1 MLFHVS
7 VDIDYAGLGDRR
19 DAILRQEW
27 EKTRELI
34 ATGVILGA
42 WRKANGRGVIE
53 VWDCISNEAL
63 KSLLASL
70 PLSPWLQNIDIE
82 PLTEHPLFPGGR
94 LGTN

>member
-7 VDIDYAGLGDRR
+7 VDVDYAGLGDRR
-19 DAILRQEW
+19 DVILRQEW
-27 EKTRELI
+27 EKTRES
-34 ATGVILGA
+34 A

-53 VWDCISNEAL
+53 VGDCSSNEAL
-63 KSLLASL
+63 RKVLASL